1 MRILKYISIILLL
14 VALALFLRST
24 FSDYQEFGGKIF
36 NTYYKIKIRTSVADG
51 SLPRQIENILQDID
65 AKMSVF
71 NEDSEIS
78 KLNKT
83 KAGESFALSE
93 DLSKVLKTAKKINKE
108 SNGAFDPAIAPLID
122 LWGFGPE
129 HKFASPSEEKLSE
142 VKSYSRFD
150 KLTFSKDYKKVT
162 KKDAR
167 TSLNLSAIAKGYAVD
182 RIAESLEELG
192 FRDYVV
198 EIGGEL
204 RLSGRRDDK
213 GELWN
218 IGIGVPLKYS
228 KGNALVME
236 ISDYAVATSGDYRN
250 FIEED
255 GKVFSHTI
263 SPQTGQPVK
272 NDLASVTVFAPTCM
286 EADAYA
292 TAIMA
297 MGKQKGLELANK
309 IKLPIILFT
318 HNPKGGFDM
327 ESSKQAQQLIGLGH
341 GND

>member
-36 NTYYKIKIRTSVADG
+36 NTYYKIKIRTSVADKG
-51 SLPRQIENILQDID
+51 LSDRVADILQDVD

-71 NEDSEIS
+71 REDSEIS
-78 KLNKT
+78 KLNRS
-83 KAGESFALSE
+83 KAGVAFTLSD

-129 HKFASPSEEKLSE
+129 HKFASPSEKELSK

-150 KLTFSKDYKKVT
+150 KLKFSKNYKEVI
-162 KKDAR
+162 KKDPR

-255 GKVFSHTI
+255 GKTFSHTI

-297 MGKQKGLELANK
+297 LGQDKGKALANK
-309 IKLPIILFT
+309 LKLPVILFT
-318 HNPKGGFDM
+318 HNQEGGFNM
-327 ESSKQAQQLIGLGH
+327 ESSEQAKQLIGLENGS
-341 GND
+341 N

>member
-1 MRILKYISIILLL
+1 MRILKYISIIFLL
-14 VALALFLRST
+14 VALAVFLRST
-24 FSDYQEFGGKIF
+24 FSDYQEFGGKAF
-36 NTYYKIKIRTSVADG
+36 NTYYKIKIRTSVADK
-51 SLPRQIENILQDID
+51 SLPEQVAKILQDVD

-71 NEDSEIS
+71 REDSEIS
-78 KLNKT
+78 RLNRA
-83 KAGESFALSE
+83 KAGEDFALSD
-93 DLSKVLKTAKKINKE
+93 DLSKVLKTAKRINKE

-122 LWGFGPE
+122 LWGFGPGHE
-129 HKFASPSEEKLSE
+129 FRAPSKQELSAVKAYSDFKKL
-142 VKSYSRFD
+142 K
-150 KLTFSKDYKKVT
+150 FSKDYKNVI
-162 KKDAR
+162 KKDGR

-182 RIAESLEELG
+182 KVAESLDNLG
-192 FRDYVV
+192 FRDYIV

-204 RLSGRRDDK
+204 RLSGKRDEE
-213 GELWN
+213 GGLWN
-218 IGIGVPLKYS
+218 IGIGVPLKHY

-255 GKVFSHTI
+255 GKVFSHRI

-327 ESSKQAQQLIGLGH
+327 ESSKQAQQLIGLEH

>member
-36 NTYYKIKIRTSVADG
+36 NTYYKVKIRTSVADKG
-51 SLPRQIENILQDID
+51 LSDRVADILQDVD

-71 NEDSEIS
+71 REDSEIS

-83 KAGESFALSE
+83 KAGVSFALSD

-122 LWGFGPE
+122 LWGFGPG

-142 VKSYSRFD
+142 VKSYSRLD
-150 KLTFSKDYKKVT
+150 KLKFSKDYKKVI
-162 KKDAR
+162 KKDPR

-192 FRDYVV
+192 FTDYVV

-255 GKVFSHTI
+255 GKTFSHTI

-297 MGKQKGLELANK
+297 LGKDKGKALANK
-309 IKLPIILFT
+309 LKLPVILFI
-318 HNPKGGFDM
+318 HNQKGGFDM
-327 ESSKQAQQLIGLGH
+327 ESSKQAKQLIGLENGS
-341 GND
+341 N